1 MKNLSR
7 DDILNADD
15 LKSEAVK
22 VPEWNGTVYIRTMT
36 GEERDRFEA
45 SLVRMDGVKFED
57 ITRNL
62 RARLVCLTAVDKEG
76 KSLFTLDDIEA
87 VGGKNS
93 KALDRL
99 YDVAERIN
107 GLTDKDVED
116 LEKNLSD
123 GQSAS
128 STSPSPVS

>member
-7 DDILNADD
+7 DDILGADD
-15 LKSEAVK
+15 LQSEAVE

-45 SLVRMDGVKFED
+45 SLVRIDGAKFED

-62 RARLVCLTAVDKEG
+62 RARLVCLTAVDENG
-76 KSLFTLDDIEA
+76 ESLFTLDDIQK
-87 VGGKNS
+87 VGAKSS

-99 YDVAERIN
+99 YEVAERIN
-107 GLTDKDVED
+107 GLTEKDVKD
-116 LEKNLSD
+116 LEKNLSGD
-123 GQSAS
+123 QSAS
-128 STSPSPVS
+128 STSP